1 MSRGSK
7 NILSHRHRLYV
18 VPLLAVGAA
27 YAFFELRTGIG
38 GTPRLAVEMVAA
50 GGLGFLLAAAW
61 TWFEDAPAREGGRG
75 GKHRKPFIA
84 GEQIQITE
92 NQREIWALREEIRQ
106 LEGGLHTYLRDK
118 KNEGQR
124 LRDAILDLNHD
135 VTRLK
140 DTSPVDALKPQLE
153 TIASKFG
160 ELAGV
165 RQVVSRL
172 SSKVRRVEDL
182 AAQVAGA
189 EARVKQAAADGVSQ
203 DDDLSALRKELKSL
217 KGEMGGDLSA
227 VLEAHNTAL
236 KEEVGQLQQKVGEKV
251 DQAVRDANANF
262 SSRVRAAVQP
272 VDIEDVVDK
281 VHASL
286 DELIE
291 SRVQALITGLRRV
304 SSVGLPAVPDP
315 AEIARP
321 HLRIV
326 PNSAAHQ
333 AAPATSHAQV
343 AAAPSAE
350 VPGGMLETLE
360 RRLQKMASTIDQLK
374 DRIESMR
381 FDGPVA
387 ESSISSSAPTR
398 RAAPVS
404 SGINM
409 KDPANAMKSGALAK
423 IFQANLAIQQAAAA

>member
-1 MSRGSK
+1 MSRGRK
-7 NILSHRHRLYV
+7 NILSHRSRLFA
-18 VPLLAVGAA
+18 VPMLAAGAA
-27 YAFFELRTGIG
+27 FAFFELRHGIG
-38 GTPRLAVEMVAA
+38 GPIRQAVEVIAA
-50 GGLGFLLAAAW
+50 GGAGFLLAAAW

-75 GKHRKPFIA
+75 GKSRKQFIA
-84 GEQIQITE
+84 AEQIQITE
-92 NQREIWALREEIRQ
+92 NQREIWALREEIKK
-106 LEGGLHTYLRDK
+106 LEGGLHVYLRDK

-135 VTRLK
+135 VTKLK

-153 TIASKFG
+153 SIASKFG

-165 RQVVSRL
+165 RQVVTRL

-182 AAQVAGA
+182 AAQVASA
-189 EARVKQAAADGVSQ
+189 EARVREAAEAGVSHQ
-203 DDDLSALRKELKSL
+203 EDDLDALKRELKSL
-217 KGEMGGDLSA
+217 KGEMGSDLNA
-227 VLEAHNTAL
+227 VLEAHQKGL
-236 KEEVGQLQQKVGEKV
+236 KEEVGQLKQQVGATVE
-251 DQAVRDANANF
+251 QAVQAANSNF
-262 SSRVRAAVQP
+262 SARVRSVVQP

-291 SRVQALITGLRRV
+291 SRVQSLITGLRRV

-326 PNSAAHQ
+326 PNSAAHAPAPAPTQ
-333 AAPATSHAQV
+333 YAAPA
-343 AAAPSAE
+343 PAE

-360 RRLQKMASTIDQLK
+360 RRLSKMASTIDQLK

-381 FDGPVA
+381 FEAPAAGDA
-387 ESSISSSAPTR
+387 DYSAPPR
-398 RAAPVS
+398 RASPVS
-404 SGINM
+404 RGIDM
-409 KDPANAMKSGALAK
+409 KDPGNAMKSGALAK
-423 IFQANLAIQQAAAA
+423 IFQANLAIQKAVA